1 MKKNTVQK
9 LLAIGLSCILSVGM
23 LAGCGSKTESGAGA
37 ATGEAGG
44 AESTPAAEST
54 ADTSASTDKAS
65 GDIPHPDLVDG
76 GRHHSQRLYGLSGKY
91 Q

>member
-37 ATGEAGG
+37 ATGGSRRG
-44 AESTPAAEST
+44 
-54 ADTSASTDKAS
+54 
-65 GDIPHPDLVDG
+65 
-76 GRHHSQRLYGLSGKY
+76 
-91 Q
+91 

>member
-44 AESTPAAEST
+44 AESTPA
-54 ADTSASTDKAS
+54 
-65 GDIPHPDLVDG
+65 
-76 GRHHSQRLYGLSGKY
+76 QRALRIQALPQIKQAAISPP
-91 Q
+91 

>member
-37 ATGEAGG
+37 ATGKQA
-44 AESTPAAEST
+44 
-54 ADTSASTDKAS
+54 
-65 GDIPHPDLVDG
+65 
-76 GRHHSQRLYGLSGKY
+76 GLSLHLRQRALQIQALPQIK
-91 Q
+91 QAAISPP

>member
-1 MKKNTVQK
+1 MKSCRTGNLLPEDIKNYKEVTMKKNTVQK

-65 GDIPHPDLVDG
+65 GDIPT
-76 GRHHSQRLYGLSGKY
+76 
-91 Q
+91 

>member
-1 MKKNTVQK
+1 MKKNTVPK

-23 LAGCGSKTESGAGA
+23 L
-37 ATGEAGG
+37 
-44 AESTPAAEST
+44 
-54 ADTSASTDKAS
+54 
-65 GDIPHPDLVDG
+65 DG